1 MAPGLPVRH
10 ALANVA
16 NRVLL
21 IEPFGAGGGPD
32 VVARALAG
40 PLSEHWHRPVEV
52 ANHPGGGSTVGPA
65 LVAKAPADG
74 NTLLVN
80 TCAHAYSAAVARDL
94 PYDPLGDFAAVTP
107 LTRQAYVV
115 IAGPST
121 GASTVSELVAA
132 AKARPD
138 ALRFGSTG
146 VGTGT
151 HVGTV
156 ELNIAAGIRA
166 MHVPA
171 GPDDAISDVVAN
183 VARGAL
189 DYAMAPV
196 SVAARHITSGAVAA
210 IGVTTA
216 RRSLALPDV
225 PAIAEAGV
233 AGYDFPIWYGV
244 WAPSATPIDI
254 LDDRADGIASVLR
267 EPEVQDWL
275 VNQGMDTMRMTR
287 EAFARFV
294 VDESQRAARSA
305 AALL

>member
-1 MAPGLPVRH
+1 
-10 ALANVA
+10 
-16 NRVLL
+16 L

-40 PLSEHWHRPVEV
+40 PLSEHWHRSVEV
-52 ANHPGGGSTVGPA
+52 ANHPGGGSTAAPA

-80 TCAHAYSAAVARDL
+80 TCAHAYSAAVVRDL
-94 PYDPLGDFAAVTP
+94 PYDPLRDFAAVAP

-115 IAGPST
+115 IAGLST

-132 AKARPD
+132 AKARPE

-151 HVGTV
+151 HVGAV
-156 ELNIAAGIRA
+156 ELNFAAGIRA
-166 MHVPA
+166 VHVPA

-183 VARGAL
+183 VARGTI
-189 DYAMAPV
+189 DYAMAPI
-196 SVAARHITSGAVAA
+196 SAAAAHITAGAVVA

-216 RRSLALPDV
+216 RRSPALPDV

-233 AGYDFPIWYGV
+233 GGYDFPIWYGV
-244 WAPSATPIDI
+244 WAPSGTPIDV
-254 LDDRADGIASVLR
+254 LDDRADGIAAAIC
-267 EPEVQDWL
+267 EPGVQDWL
-275 VNQGMDTMRMTR
+275 VNHGMDTIRMTR

-294 VDESQRAARSA
+294 VDEIQRAARSS